1 MLMLFFSRLGIRA
14 LYAGD
19 DKIAVGC
26 CNFFIVCRFFMD
38 DDFSQTRESRYCFY
52 AKYNVVCGEGE
63 RIAPLHYYSHGQKI
77 NTAKKMG
84 MRKNN
89 TNIAQKHP
97 FRSPPN
103 SPTMFKISPMG

>member
-1 MLMLFFSRLGIRA
+1 MLFSRLGIRA

-52 AKYNVVCGEGE
+52 AKYNVVCGGGE
-63 RIAPLHYYSHGQKI
+63 KECAFTLLFSR
-77 NTAKKMG
+77 AKDQYGK
-84 MRKNN
+84 K
-89 TNIAQKHP
+89 KWE
-97 FRSPPN
+97 
-103 SPTMFKISPMG
+103 

>member
-1 MLMLFFSRLGIRA
+1 MLMLFSRLGIRA

-52 AKYNVVCGEGE
+52 AKYNVVCGGGE
-63 RIAPLHYYSHGQKI
+63 KFLLYIVILTDKRSIRQK
-77 NTAKKMG
+77 KWE
-84 MRKNN
+84 
-89 TNIAQKHP
+89 
-97 FRSPPN
+97 
-103 SPTMFKISPMG
+103 